1 MFSNRIHHTHLAEL
15 RRMVEEEAGAK
26 LVFLAPY
33 SPIDNPIEMGFNVL
47 KACWRRHGWWLDAYP
62 LDFKIR
68 WCFENC
74 YKAGGESA
82 RATYAECGYGY

>member
-33 SPIDNPIEMGFNVL
+33 SPIDNPIEMGFNV
-47 KACWRRHGWWLDAYP
+47 
-62 LDFKIR
+62 F
-68 WCFENC
+68 
-74 YKAGGESA
+74 
-82 RATYAECGYGY
+82 